1 MPLMLAAFICYEE
14 FIINVSLR
22 STATLDLRSHREA
35 MRTLSD
41 RPGARNSNTQTHA
54 KEILENFGKGFET
67 AFGAV

>member
-35 MRTLSD
+35 MRNLSD
-41 RPGARNSNTQTHA
+41 RPAPRNTDTHTHT

-67 AFGAV
+67 AFGAA